1 MADINHLLHI
11 NAKADTIYHALV
23 NEIGLKG
30 WWTEQTVV
38 DSGAG
43 ATIDFRFGEKY
54 HNRMKVLRQEPDQTV
69 EWICLDGDPQWIDTK
84 FIFVNK
90 T

>member
-23 NEIGLKG
+23 SEIGLKG

-38 DSGAG
+38 NSCA
-43 ATIDFRFGEKY
+43 RSY
-54 HNRMKVLRQEPDQTV
+54 H
-69 EWICLDGDPQWIDTK
+69 
-84 FIFVNK
+84 
-90 T
+90 